1 MRRLETEARKEK
13 EIINTLKAS
22 GDNIGVKQ
30 HRDRLNAINQKYN
43 QISEQT
49 GIPTRHDRMSIVKG
63 GTTNEPKID
72 SLLAVNKMAS
82 RANSKNYWGD
92 AVSRT
97 VTKDEKLEI
106 IGYAKSKGINIVDLS
121 RFDGEPELLKAEID
135 TLAKLQLDFPIG
147 REKLT
152 VTVSDT
158 LDDAEFARL
167 SGDTTI
173 VFNAKALRN
182 RIVTERNIGL
192 LKGEFASKKME
203 DIAAHEFGHI
213 ISLKKGNK
221 GIEISQKAYYNI
233 YGERLGIDEIVNYI
247 SNEISTYSSTYY
259 ASTDGRKHKFNV
271 KRYGE
276 VISEILAKNNS
287 NATDFTKEFIKL
299 LKEV

>member
-1 MRRLETEARKEK
+1 M
-13 EIINTLKAS
+13 
-22 GDNIGVKQ
+22 
-30 HRDRLNAINQKYN
+30 
-43 QISEQT
+43 
-49 GIPTRHDRMSIVKG
+49 
-63 GTTNEPKID
+63 
-72 SLLAVNKMAS
+72 
-82 RANSKNYWGD
+82 
-92 AVSRT
+92 
-97 VTKDEKLEI
+97 
-106 IGYAKSKGINIVDLS
+106 S

-135 TLAKLQLDFPIG
+135 TLEKLQLDFPIG

-152 VTVSDT
+152 VTVSNT

-167 SGDTTI
+167 SGDTII

-192 LKGEFASKKME
+192 LNGEFASKKME

-221 GIEISQKAYYNI
+221 GI
-233 YGERLGIDEIVNYI
+233 
-247 SNEISTYSSTYY
+247 EISTYSSTYY

-287 NATDFTKEFIKL
+287 NATEFTKEFIKL